1 MTIQL
6 LAELRQETKSKR
18 GKTMNNTVLASQLA
32 ATYVMY
38 DERSDAASR
47 DRAKHDAVVKYAL
60 VSESQWK
67 RLVAAERRA
76 RIADKK
82 TAERIMARR

>member
-1 MTIQL
+1 MVEICEML
-6 LAELRQETKSKR
+6 K
-18 GKTMNNTVLASQLA
+18 NTVLVSQLA

-38 DERSDAASR
+38 EERHDSVMR
-47 DRAKHDAVVKYAL
+47 DIAEYEAVVKYAL

-76 RIADKK
+76 RIADRKA
-82 TAERIMARR
+82 AERIMARR